1 MIALTIRDPRASF
14 ILKRLIFDKSPKT
27 LSKEDFK
34 MVHRELHD
42 RLVINQERPF
52 TTIPE
57 AMSQIDTE
65 FSNLDDTE
73 DELKAEKIIILK
85 EYNKYLSFM
94 EKYFSINN
102 SNFNKYSKKVFNY
115 INKNLF
121 MKQIFVDFA
130 DKGIEHFI
138 KSK

>member
-1 MIALTIRDPRASF
+1 
-14 ILKRLIFDKSPKT
+14 
-27 LSKEDFK
+27 
-34 MVHRELHD
+34 
-42 RLVINQERPF
+42 
-52 TTIPE
+52 
-57 AMSQIDTE
+57 
-65 FSNLDDTE
+65 
-73 DELKAEKIIILK
+73 
-85 EYNKYLSFM
+85 M

-102 SNFNKYSKKVFNY
+102 SNFNKYSKKIFNY

>member
-1 MIALTIRDPRASF
+1 
-14 ILKRLIFDKSPKT
+14 
-27 LSKEDFK
+27 
-34 MVHRELHD
+34 
-42 RLVINQERPF
+42 
-52 TTIPE
+52 
-57 AMSQIDTE
+57 
-65 FSNLDDTE
+65 
-73 DELKAEKIIILK
+73 
-85 EYNKYLSFM
+85 M

-138 KSK
+138 KSKWLVYYCDKYKQNYRRIYTKNWKYVDL